1 MESNLKQHFVH
12 PMLAPSFKISGWTNL
27 ILKNMPCHDGR
38 ENVRTEYI
46 TEYINGVDPEPY
58 NYKIKNL
65 KEEVSRLEAGLCAII
80 TELEKKG
87 IANEVISQASKNGLI
102 NLMEFWEKHSKEDE
116 SRLSKK
122 FHSFSEH
129 EQDLIR
135 KMVRDGKI

>member
-1 MESNLKQHFVH
+1 LKQHFVH
-12 PMLAPSFKISGWTNL
+12 SMLAPGFKISGWTNL

-38 ENVRTEYI
+38 ERDNVR

-116 SRLSKK
+116 SRLAKK